1 MTTYDKTGWS
11 HSCLY
16 LQTFT
21 HFHHLCYISP
31 SVLLWTMLTSYNG
44 KKATQ
49 KPLTSVVVGGITG
62 MTREVTQHSI
72 FFSLSYK
79 IKNASQKTKIGKSH
93 NKKRKWWHA
102 KVRRMRGKRE
112 VDKSSHFWHQWV
124 TQPSHYSHLL
134 FFQDVCLG
142 LQWLLYIST
151 VPYFLRLISQKSDVL
166 VHIKKE
172 ILVLLTRDW
181 ISILSIKKLQLTM
194 KKLLFSFLIK

>member
-16 LQTFT
+16 LQTFI
-21 HFHHLCYISP
+21 LPLLRYISP
-31 SVLLWTMLTSYNG
+31 SVLLWTILTSHNG

-62 MTREVTQHSI
+62 MTHEVTQQSI
-72 FFSLSYK
+72 FFLLSYK

-112 VDKSSHFWHQWV
+112 ADKSSHFWHQWV
-124 TQPSHYSHLL
+124 TQPSHYSHFL
-134 FFQDVCLG
+134 FFQDVCLS

-151 VPYFLRLISQKSDVL
+151 VPYFLRLIFQKSDVL
-166 VHIKKE
+166 VHIKRE
-172 ILVLLTRDW
+172 ILLVLLTGDW
-181 ISILSIKKLQLTM
+181 ISILSIKNFNSQWKNYY
-194 KKLLFSFLIK
+194 FLS

>member
-31 SVLLWTMLTSYNG
+31 SVLLWTMLISYNG

-62 MTREVTQHSI
+62 MTHEVTQHSI

-79 IKNASQKTKIGKSH
+79 IKKCLTKDQNWQKPQQEKEMMTCKGKK
-93 NKKRKWWHA
+93 NERKKRSGQVLPLLA
-102 KVRRMRGKRE
+102 PMS
-112 VDKSSHFWHQWV
+112 DSTIPLQSSSVLPRCLPRSSMVIVHL
-124 TQPSHYSHLL
+124 YS
-134 FFQDVCLG
+134 
-142 LQWLLYIST
+142 
-151 VPYFLRLISQKSDVL
+151 
-166 VHIKKE
+166 
-172 ILVLLTRDW
+172 
-181 ISILSIKKLQLTM
+181 SI
-194 KKLLFSFLIK
+194 FS